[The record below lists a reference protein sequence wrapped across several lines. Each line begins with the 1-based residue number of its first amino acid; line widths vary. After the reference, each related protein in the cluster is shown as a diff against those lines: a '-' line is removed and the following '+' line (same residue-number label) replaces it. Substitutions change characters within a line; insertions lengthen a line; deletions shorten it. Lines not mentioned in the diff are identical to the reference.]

1 MGDIV
6 TFSPPAPIVNREAF
20 IEAVLSLGRDAGL
33 AMNLPAVLDAARS
46 SAWREV
52 HRIAADCCEHSWNAV
67 EQENY
72 PLVDTVD
79 AAARPDLVDAA
90 ALVVACD
97 RMLADLAP
105 QPRTAP

>member
-1 MGDIV
+1 MENVLAFKPG
-6 TFSPPAPIVNREAF
+6 PPAITRQDY
-20 IEAVLSLGRDAGL
+20 IEAVLALGRTDGL

-52 HRIAADCCEHSWNAV
+52 NRIAADCCEHCWNAA

-72 PLVDTVD
+72 PIVSTVD
-79 AAARPDLVDAA
+79 PCVRPDLVDAA

-97 RMLADLAP
+97 RLLADLP
-105 QPRTAP
+105 SKPRTAP